1 MANDAS
7 NMVYSITNLIV
18 TVPRVGD
25 MPTRCG
31 AYRTKS
37 SKANIEVEITP
48 EGMKRWEGRC
58 SIDMAYYMETGSDF
72 YRKLL
77 AFDGMM
83 LHASCVVKNGY
94 AYLFSGSC
102 GMGKSTHTK
111 LYQQLW
117 GREVQIINDD
127 KPALRRENGVW
138 TAYGTPWCGKDGIN
152 QNASAPIAGICFLR
166 RGEETTI
173 RRLAPA
179 EATPY
184 VMAQTLHKLKP
195 EQMLQLLSLVDKL
208 VCEVPCYELYSHAE
222 PEAARL
228 TYETMRPR
236 AKEETK

>member
-1 MANDAS
+1 MICEIAKLGVDVPEIGDLKERCLPYAS
-7 NMVYSITNLIV
+7 DIPADITIREEGIKPNSWPLLSV
-18 TVPRVGD
+18 ED
-25 MPTRCG
+25 
-31 AYRTKS
+31 
-37 SKANIEVEITP
+37 NIYLNS
-48 EGMKRWEGRC
+48 GF
-58 SIDMAYYMETGSDF
+58 SF
-72 YRKLL
+72 YRKLP

-83 LHASCVVKNGY
+83 LHASCVVKDGY
-94 AYLFSGSC
+94 AYLFSGPC

-117 GREVQIINDD
+117 GDEVQIINDD

-166 RGEETTI
+166 RGEETSI

-179 EATPY
+179 EATPN

-195 EQMLQLLSLVDKL
+195 EQMLQLLFLVDKL